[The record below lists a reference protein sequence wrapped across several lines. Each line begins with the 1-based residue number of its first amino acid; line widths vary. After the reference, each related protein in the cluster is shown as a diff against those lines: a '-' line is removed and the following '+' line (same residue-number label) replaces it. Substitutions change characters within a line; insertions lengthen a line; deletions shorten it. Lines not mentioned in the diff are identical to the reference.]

1 MGRASRLK
9 GKRGQGNPIAVI
21 EEYERKGWIFVD
33 YAIKGEKL
41 QVTMHN
47 HVIGD
52 EATLEFVAGGLQWAD
67 ILPAQGP
74 WHTGQPY

>member
-1 MGRASRLK
+1 
-9 GKRGQGNPIAVI
+9 
-21 EEYERKGWIFVD
+21 VD

-47 HVIGD
+47 HAIGD
-52 EATLEFVAGGLQWAD
+52 QATLEFVAGGLQWAD